1 MKSNEFTFSLS
12 EYVQRTIFKAILQHD
27 ANENENFTILRHDK
41 NDTTRFAI
49 MCENVEGV
57 ANYVVCNVTIHE
69 LPNAT
74 TITISGNPQSANE
87 NYSFT
92 LDTRNPNYAEIGNVY
107 YDIVER
113 LEYL

>member
-1 MKSNEFTFSLS
+1 MT
-12 EYVQRTIFKAILQHD
+12 RTTTKISQFYATK
-27 ANENENFTILRHDK
+27 K
-41 NDTTRFAI
+41 NGATQFAV
-49 MCENVEGV
+49 MCENQSGI
-57 ANYVVCNVTIHE
+57 ANYVVCLVTIKE

-74 TITISGNPQSANE
+74 TITISGNPKSANE

-92 LDTRNPNYAEIGNVY
+92 LDTRNPNYATIGNIY